1 MTPVIAIWY
10 YKKLHIQTESMH
22 VFRKFAQKIKTFHER
37 TVSDLCL
44 RRFELDG
51 RQTHDKEREEAL
63 LLATKDSRC
72 FLSLSTR
79 SIDGMDARENI
90 AWMNQALNE
99 FVLVLFGLRRWEK
112 RNIGGRMNGPSF
124 QIFFFFSLSHF
135 FVRTAFLIGQMYR
148 AEAACESEFKIYE
161 VLLMLFI
168 AFTLLSLCCC
178 FYFRI

>member
-1 MTPVIAIWY
+1 MNLVIAIWH
-10 YKKLHIQTESMH
+10 YKILHIQTEST
-22 VFRKFAQKIKTFHER
+22 VFRKFAQKRKTFHER

-124 QIFFFFSLSHF
+124 QIFFFSSHF

-148 AEAACESEFKIYE
+148 AGAACESEFKIYE

-168 AFTLLSLCCC
+168 AFTLLSLGCC
-178 FYFRI
+178 FYFRL